1 MVKIEDEHTTAEYT
15 QVDKT
20 KKTKK
25 PKNCDAAAIP
35 LVDNPQRHTIVKS
48 VENENY
54 VGFDRDSNMAEEE
67 NVNSKDTTDDGGRS
81 ADLGRTGHKKKP
93 MTSLKP
99 APPPP
104 SSKPTV
110 TSLKNPSQT
119 ENRPQPQQKPEPP
132 KSTSKPV
139 LSSQPGPAS
148 NVQRQPRK
156 QAPSKPDTAPP
167 NPPPGDRKSQIPP
180 QKPPRLSADSSNS
193 PTSASPPENTY
204 AKTYGHFEKEG
215 RLRQPHK

>member
-1 MVKIEDEHTTAEYT
+1 MKIEDEQTTAEYT
-15 QVDKT
+15 QIDKT

-35 LVDNPQRHTIVKS
+35 LVDNPQRHTVVKS

-54 VGFDRDSNMAEEE
+54 VGFDRDSNMVEEE

-81 ADLGRTGHKKKP
+81 ADLGKTGHKKP

-193 PTSASPPENTY
+193 PTSASPPAENTY
-204 AKTYGHFEKEG
+204 AKTYGHFQKEG